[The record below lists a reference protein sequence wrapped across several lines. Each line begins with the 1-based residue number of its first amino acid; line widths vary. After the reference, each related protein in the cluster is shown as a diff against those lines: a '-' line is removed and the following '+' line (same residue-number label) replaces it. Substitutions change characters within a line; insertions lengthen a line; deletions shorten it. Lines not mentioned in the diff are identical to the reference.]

1 MASRTKEE
9 IVPLYEA
16 PVRQRLKYRVW
27 FWAPH
32 YEDAELPERVQE
44 RATKLVKGLENNTY
58 ERVAEETRV
67 VQFGE
72 EDAEER
78 PACFLQLSGRGLL

>member
-1 MASRTKEE
+1 VASRTKEE
-9 IVPLYEA
+9 IVLLYEA

-44 RATKLVKGLENNTY
+44 RATKLLKGLENKAY
-58 ERVAEETRV
+58 EGGQRELV
-67 VQFGE
+67 VFSLEKRRLREGHVTPYN
-72 EDAEER
+72 D
-78 PACFLQLSGRGLL
+78 LK